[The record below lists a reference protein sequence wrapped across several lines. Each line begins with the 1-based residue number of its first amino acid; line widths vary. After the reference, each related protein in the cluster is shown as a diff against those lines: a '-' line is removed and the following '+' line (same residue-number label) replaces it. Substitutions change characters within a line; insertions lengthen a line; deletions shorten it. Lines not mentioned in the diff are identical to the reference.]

1 MLLVMMAVVSVP
13 MAQAQL
19 RMGLKLGAN
28 VSNFHGE
35 FDDITLDGEHL
46 TNFTGGITVEWIV
59 AFGLG
64 IDAGVNYTAKG
75 SEYTLGSEELAM
87 KNLIHYI
94 EVPVNLKY
102 KLQIPVVEDLI
113 IPLIYTGPSFA
124 FKVGEAITLNGNF
137 YEGGKLVS
145 INNNA
150 VDIAWNIG
158 AGVELFRHLNV
169 TAQYGWGIN
178 DVTNMQMENIDM
190 MREKKITSGVWT
202 ITATWMF

>member
-1 MLLVMMAVVSVP
+1 M
-13 MAQAQL
+13 
-19 RMGLKLGAN
+19 
-28 VSNFHGE
+28 
-35 FDDITLDGEHL
+35 
-46 TNFTGGITVEWIV
+46 
-59 AFGLG
+59 
-64 IDAGVNYTAKG
+64 
-75 SEYTLGSEELAM
+75 
-87 KNLIHYI
+87 
-94 EVPVNLKY
+94 
-102 KLQIPVVEDLI
+102 I